1 MSRSSVG
8 LARPVAAASLSGV
21 VGISVERTPGP
32 LFVGLLI
39 ALTATAP
46 LALQI
51 FLPALPAIQI
61 HFGVSSGVAQLV
73 FSLSIFANAIATL
86 AFGPLSDRF
95 GRRPTI
101 IFGMLAFTAGSALA
115 AIAPDVWTLI
125 LARILQSIG
134 GAAGMVLAR
143 AVVRDLYDRE
153 RAAQMIAYLIMA
165 MVVAPMLAPTVGA
178 LLTDG
183 FGWRAVFWFTT
194 LAAIVLTLLVIR
206 HLFETRQPEAGAGG
220 FGLLGGA
227 SYLLRQPAFL
237 AYVAQSSFAIAV
249 FFSFL
254 GGAPYFMVSILGRPA
269 TEYGLYFILVSGGFM
284 AGNFASARI
293 TQRVGLDRMIWL
305 GSVLALVGV
314 LAAALLLGS
323 GLWHPLALF
332 GPMMVAGFANGLS
345 VPNAQAGAVSV
356 DPALA
361 GTGSGLA
368 GFGQMFMAGVVSQAV
383 GMLQDGTPHA
393 MLGFML
399 GCAVL
404 SVLGFVVP
412 LRLAG
417 R

>member
-1 MSRSSVG
+1 MPAS
-8 LARPVAAASLSGV
+8 AAAGV
-21 VGISVERTPGP
+21 KSVPAPGP

-39 ALTATAP
+39 ALAATAP

-51 FLPALPAIQI
+51 FLPALPAIQA
-61 HFGVSSGVAQLV
+61 HFGVSTGIAQLV

-101 IFGMLAFTAGSALA
+101 IFGMLAFTAGSALSA
-115 AIAPDVWTLI
+115 VAPDVWTLI

-143 AVVRDLYDRE
+143 AVVRDLYARE

-165 MVVAPMLAPTVGA
+165 MVVAPMLAPTIGA

-194 LAAIVLTLLVIR
+194 VAAVVLTLLVVR
-206 HLFETRQPEAGAGG
+206 HLFETRPPEAGVGG

-227 SYLLRQPAFL
+227 GYLLRQPTFL
-237 AYVAQSSFAIAV
+237 AYVLQSSFAISV

-284 AGNFASARI
+284 AGNFTSARVG
-293 TQRVGLDRMIWL
+293 QRVGLDRMIWL
-305 GSVLALVGV
+305 GSVLALAGV
-314 LAAALLLGS
+314 LVAALLLES
-323 GLWHPLALF
+323 GLWHPVALF
-332 GPMMVAGFANGLS
+332 GPMMIAGFANGLS

-361 GTGSGLA
+361 GTASGLA
-368 GFGQMFMAGVVSQAV
+368 GFGQMFMAGLVSQAV
-383 GMLQDGTPHA
+383 GMLQDGTPNA
-393 MLGFML
+393 MLGFMT
-399 GCAVL
+399 GCAIL
-404 SVLGFVVP
+404 SVAGFVVP
-412 LRLAG
+412 LRLA
-417 R
+417 RR

>member
-1 MSRSSVG
+1 MPASRALGAGST
-8 LARPVAAASLSGV
+8 PV
-21 VGISVERTPGP
+21 PGP

-51 FLPALPAIQI
+51 FLPALPAIQA
-61 HFGVSSGVAQLV
+61 HFGVSTGIAQLV
-73 FSLSIFANAIATL
+73 LSLSIFANAIATL

-101 IFGMLAFTAGSALA
+101 VFGMFAFTAGSALSA
-115 AIAPDVWTLI
+115 VAPDIWTLI
-125 LARILQSIG
+125 VARILQSIG

-143 AVVRDLYDRE
+143 AIVRDLYERE

-183 FGWRAVFWFTT
+183 FGWRAVFVFTSV
-194 LAAIVLTLLVIR
+194 AALVLTVLVIR
-206 HLFETRQPEAGAGG
+206 HLFETRPPGAGAGG
-220 FGLLGGA
+220 FTLLGGA
-227 SYLLRQPAFL
+227 SHLLRQPAFL
-237 AYVAQSSFAIAV
+237 AYTLQSSFAISV

-254 GGAPYFMVSILGRPA
+254 AGAPYFMVSILGRPA

-305 GSVLALVGV
+305 GSVLALAAVLVATLLVG
-314 LAAALLLGS
+314 AGY
-323 GLWHPLALF
+323 WHPVALF
-332 GPMMVAGFANGLS
+332 VPMMVAGFANGMS

-368 GFGQMFMAGVVSQAV
+368 GFGQMFSAGVVSQLV
-383 GMLQDGTPHA
+383 GMLQDGTPNA
-393 MLGFML
+393 MLAFMV
-399 GCAVL
+399 GCGVL

-412 LRLAG
+412 MRFAA

>member
-1 MSRSSVG
+1 MPASPAVGARSVP
-8 LARPVAAASLSGV
+8 A
-21 VGISVERTPGP
+21 PGP

-46 LALQI
+46 LAVQI
-51 FLPALPAIQI
+51 FLPALPAIQAY
-61 HFGVSSGVAQLV
+61 FGVSTGIAQLV
-73 FSLSIFANAIATL
+73 FSLSIFANAIAML

-115 AIAPDVWTLI
+115 ALAPDVWTLI
-125 LARILQSIG
+125 FARILQSIG

-165 MVVAPMLAPTVGA
+165 MVVAPMLAPTIGA

-194 LAAIVLTLLVIR
+194 AVAVVLTLLVIR
-206 HLFETRQPEAGAGG
+206 HLFETRPPEAGAGG

-227 SYLLRQPAFL
+227 SHLLRQPAFL
-237 AYVAQSSFAIAV
+237 AYTLQSSFAISV

-305 GSVLALVGV
+305 GSVLALAGV
-314 LAAALLLGS
+314 LVATLLLGS
-323 GLWHPLALF
+323 GLWQPAALF
-332 GPMMVAGFANGLS
+332 GPMMIAGFANGLS

-356 DPALA
+356 DPGLA
-361 GTGSGLA
+361 GTASGLA

-393 MLGFML
+393 MLAFMT

-404 SVLGFVVP
+404 SVVGFVVP